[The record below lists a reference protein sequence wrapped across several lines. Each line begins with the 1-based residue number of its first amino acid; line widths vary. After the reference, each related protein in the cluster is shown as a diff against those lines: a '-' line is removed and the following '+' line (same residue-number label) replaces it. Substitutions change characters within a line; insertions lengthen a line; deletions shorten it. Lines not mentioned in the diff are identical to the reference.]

1 MSHCL
6 ESYLGEKGEQV
17 VQIEEVALVGIE
29 LIMQGL
35 EVLAQNPTDVSAR
48 EQVAMGTDLG
58 GYAIMLGGTN
68 GPHLNSFSLVNYI
81 SHGRAC
87 ALMNP
92 YYTAFFTPAVPD
104 RVRKIGTIYKNHG
117 FIKGDIER
125 LSDQD
130 LGRRVAEGMLN
141 FNRSIQFPVTLSE
154 IENVEHEVINKILS
168 AAKDPQLD
176 SKLQNMPIPLSSG
189 TVDEYMGPILEA
201 AWSGDLNRIVFMK
214 NQASL

>member
-1 MSHCL
+1 
-6 ESYLGEKGEQV
+6 
-17 VQIEEVALVGIE
+17 
-29 LIMQGL
+29 
-35 EVLAQNPTDVSAR
+35 
-48 EQVAMGTDLG
+48 MGTDLG
-58 GYAIMLGGTN
+58 GYAIMLGGPN

-104 RVRKIGTIYKNHG
+104 RVRKIGTIYKRHG

-130 LGRRVAEGMLN
+130 LGRSVAEGMLN
-141 FNRSIQFPVTLSE
+141 FNRSINFPTTLSE
-154 IENVEHEVINKILS
+154 IGNIDYRVISKILS

-176 SKLQNMPIPLSSG
+176 SKLKNMPIPLSSDA
-189 TVDEYMGPILEA
+189 VDEYMSPILEA
-201 AWSGDLNRIVFMK
+201 AWTGDLDRIVFMK
-214 NQASL
+214 GSRVITKPSSIIVPAPRGDMSKGTGKA